1 MVESPIE
8 LVLSRLEKVKKTGKG
23 YIALCPAH
31 PDKSPSLSLKEGSD
45 GRVLIHCFAGCTADQ
60 VVNEIGLQMSD
71 LFFRNNDSSRTYV
84 RSPIPISNI
93 REAANFE
100 LQILYVVTADRLKGK
115 PISDVDQAREA
126 LAINRLNSVK
136 EYL

>member
-8 LVLSRLEKVKKTGKG
+8 LVLSRLDKVKKTGKG

-31 PDKSPSLSLKEGSD
+31 ADKSPSLSLKEGSD
-45 GRVLIHCFAGCTADQ
+45 GRVLIHCFAGCTAEE

-71 LFFRNNDSSRTYV
+71 LFFRSNDASRTYV
-84 RSPIPISNI
+84 RSPIPISSI

-136 EYL
+136 VYL